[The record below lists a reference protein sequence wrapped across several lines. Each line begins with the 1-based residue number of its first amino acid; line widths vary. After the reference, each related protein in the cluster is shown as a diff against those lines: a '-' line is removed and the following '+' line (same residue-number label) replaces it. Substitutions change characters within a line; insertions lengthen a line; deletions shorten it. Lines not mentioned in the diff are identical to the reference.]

1 MESQRYEV
9 DKLSDWL
16 GESTMDTCGKCL
28 QSTDIHISYQRT
40 GYYRSTEKQ
49 SWSSCRLAYGN
60 KTITVPMTI
69 SKPSFKLHRHRSKAN
84 SLVFHPTLPLICTS
98 GVEKLV
104 KVHSARQVGWCPH
117 QTSHSRAQTTSTT
130 VRRKISVAER
140 SPFIFGPSQRS
151 QQHSTG
157 RPEDEDLETLAM
169 FDALLER
176 EKEVGEQSLWLG
188 LDRARD
194 DDDDNEL
201 VDEDYLSYDDYS
213 D

>member
-1 MESQRYEV
+1 MADSTYLAGGSDDLRCYGWKLPSISEMETQRYEV
-9 DKLSDWL
+9 DKLSDW
-16 GESTMDTCGKCL
+16 
-28 QSTDIHISYQRT
+28 
-40 GYYRSTEKQ
+40 
-49 SWSSCRLAYGN
+49 LAYGN